1 MLFSLQ
7 TKELIAE
14 IELLEEEIANREQH
28 VLTLYRS
35 IFDQCMSGP
44 SSGQSSGISSPAHTK
59 NITTRARRQPSI
71 ISSAFCSSKKLPIQ
85 PFHIMESLSESGR
98 TKNMVKAK
106 IKHQSFSSET
116 LDIHPTSF
124 PPDPKKVTQENNSC
138 NMLIYLISNIN
149 CKSIYHF
156 ATSVHLFKK
165 KK

>member
-1 MLFSLQ
+1 M
-7 TKELIAE
+7 
-14 IELLEEEIANREQH
+14 LEEEIANREQH

-59 NITTRARRQPSI
+59 NITTRARRQPGI
-71 ISSAFCSSKKLPIQ
+71 ISSTFCSSKKLPLQ

-98 TKNMVKAK
+98 TKNMLKPK

-124 PPDPKKVTQENNSC
+124 PPDPKKVTQENNSLDK
-138 NMLIYLISNIN
+138 LIYLFSNIT
-149 CKSIYHF
+149 CKSVYHLF
-156 ATSVHLFKK
+156 SLVHLVQKGKNNFTVLLHA
-165 KK
+165 

>member
-138 NMLIYLISNIN
+138 NMLIYLIS
-149 CKSIYHF
+149 KF
-156 ATSVHLFKK
+156 
-165 KK
+165 